1 MRPAPGRP
9 WRSKALHS
17 GAHHPRELRQDWEHM
32 TARIVPYLRSVVG
45 ADVGDPRLVEILGQ
59 LSLRS
64 ERLAEPYLWADV

>member
-1 MRPAPGRP
+1 
-9 WRSKALHS
+9 
-17 GAHHPRELRQDWEHM
+17 M